1 MADRLAALFER
12 IHPAWVGLVGFV
24 LYLRTATYGFV
35 LHDDPWLIRDNRLLH
50 ELSTASVWRVLS
62 DFSPEQRYRLGAEYL
77 PVRDLSV
84 MLDYAV
90 YGDWVGG
97 QHVTQVL
104 LYAGVCAV
112 LASLVFA
119 LFGSRPLAWVTG
131 LLFATH
137 PVHVETVAWLSER
150 KGVLGAFLLSSSLLI
165 ATAYLRRGGWKRA
178 LAACVLFILAVAAK
192 ALAIAGAGAPVRWCS
207 SCSGSAPRS
216 IVAASWRLSRPMQ
229 HAGCWSSFRS
239 YGWAVPWA

>member
-1 MADRLAALFER
+1 
-12 IHPAWVGLVGFV
+12 

-97 QHVTQVL
+97 HHVTQVL

-112 LASLVFA
+112 LPSLVLA
-119 LFGSRPLAWVTG
+119 LFESRPLAWLTG

-137 PVHVETVAWLSER
+137 PVQGGQRLTVEAPIGSPPVYAR
-150 KGVLGAFLLSSSLLI
+150 DQDRDD
-165 ATAYLRRGGWKRA
+165 LRNWQTLTYADCR
-178 LAACVLFILAVAAK
+178 
-192 ALAIAGAGAPVRWCS
+192 
-207 SCSGSAPRS
+207 
-216 IVAASWRLSRPMQ
+216 
-229 HAGCWSSFRS
+229 
-239 YGWAVPWA
+239 